1 FGSSF
6 VVGAL
11 GEFLAKAS
19 DKEEILYAEIDLE
32 RTEEVRRMWPFLRD
46 RRIDFYNDLLKRY
59 I

>member
-1 FGSSF
+1 M
-6 VVGAL
+6 VGAL

-59 I
+59 GD